1 MILKEESS
9 FKHDFFSIENFI
21 KLNDKIFLWL
31 ENCELLVILL
41 NIKPFCNSSKE
52 AINFVFFHNTD
63 YFLQNKET
71 NNLFKKLKEYPF
83 EPFVI
88 SIIFSY
94 LKTKYVQRKGVL
106 TYYEWAKIV
115 PILVN
120 SKQSFIVL
128 KFLIKLSILDYLT
141 KTKSMHA
148 WKKTHACMEKKL
160 VSASI
165 FTLLLYLKIFIRI

>member
-1 MILKEESS
+1 M
-9 FKHDFFSIENFI
+9 
-21 KLNDKIFLWL
+21 
-31 ENCELLVILL
+31 
-41 NIKPFCNSSKE
+41 
-52 AINFVFFHNTD
+52 
-63 YFLQNKET
+63 
-71 NNLFKKLKEYPF
+71 KEYPF

-120 SKQSFIVL
+120 PKQSFIVL

-148 WKKTHACMEKKL
+148 WKKKEAHDHALLTILFFSNVVFVSRGMHACMNFKL